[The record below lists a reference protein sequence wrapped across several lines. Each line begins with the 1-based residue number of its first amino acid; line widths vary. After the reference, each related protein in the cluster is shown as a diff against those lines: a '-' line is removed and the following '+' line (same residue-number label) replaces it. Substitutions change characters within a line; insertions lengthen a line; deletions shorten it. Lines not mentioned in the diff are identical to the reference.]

1 MGSDKAWLE
10 TLAAGSGVSTLAGGS
25 YGLGT
30 SAYWV
35 QRTHSP
41 GHHQHGGHC
50 PGAGAQYPQGLSA
63 PALKSCLPFDS
74 KLRIWW
80 APEGPLDYGSPGGP
94 STLREEIC
102 LLPAHSTRARGFFVS
117 SVLCLPAWA
126 TTVTSVSEGEV
137 MFGPP

>member
-1 MGSDKAWLE
+1 MW
-10 TLAAGSGVSTLAGGS
+10 
-25 YGLGT
+25 GT
-30 SAYWV
+30 V
-35 QRTHSP
+35 VT
-41 GHHQHGGHC
+41 
-50 PGAGAQYPQGLSA
+50 PQGLSA